1 MMSNNKVQSNTS
13 QQEVEQPA
21 GEASPTPEVS
31 TAVNGG
37 AQAPIEPPAKEPAA
51 SELITS
57 QVREPNLMTDQ
68 ENETDKPTKLVE
80 EQNQS

>member
-51 SELITS
+51 SELMTS
-57 QVREPNLMTDQ
+57 QVREPNLLTDQ